1 MRSGVIDTRSLC
13 ILKGKFVWRIFV
25 DLLVLDTGGNL
36 VDTSCIAALAALAD
50 TKLPKLRLYKGE
62 GEGDWD
68 VEVDDDPHAHTPI
81 PAVASLPLALTFS
94 QVGAYSVVDALPEEE
109 ACAESRVT
117 VAVNRAGKVAS
128 VQTEGPGGVDPSQL
142 HACLQAAERIAPV
155 LFGRIDRAIAASAAK
170 AAAGGAGRVVAA
182 DADVRHA
189 AGTSLLADRAA
200 ALIGK
205 ANAVQLEEGA
215 EGAGKSGA
223 GAGAGSRRGPGA
235 ARAAGT

>member
-1 MRSGVIDTRSLC
+1 VRSGVIDTRSLC
-13 ILKGKFVWRIFV
+13 ILSGKFVWRIFV

-94 QVGAYSVVDALPEEE
+94 QVGGYSVVDALPEEE

-117 VAVNRAGKVAS
+117 VAVNRAGKLAS
-128 VQTEGPGGVDPSQL
+128 VQTEGPGGVDPAQL

-170 AAAGGAGRVVAA
+170 AAAGGEVAAA
-182 DADVRHA
+182 DARHA

-205 ANAVQLEEGA
+205 ANAVQLEEAAG
-215 EGAGKSGA
+215 EGGA
-223 GAGAGSRRGPGA
+223 GAGAGSRRGTA
-235 ARAAGT
+235 AGRAAVVAAT